1 MPEVILYIGALAGS
15 WDTTRVVEEILAVL
29 AIALAVWHA
38 IKLKQQV
45 SKVQSLTGALGLL
58 QTQLTEQVGRGVQE
72 IREALPTKRL
82 GKFPAFLPDIVNLVQ
97 KAHQTIEVFCDYPAY
112 GSFSDSDTFV
122 LYKRAIEDQIR
133 DEKRVTIA
141 CLDGNT
147 RRQETSKQESGDG
160 ENWEQTKT
168 ARHDAF
174 TKYLRYHA
182 PGVTVQSL
190 TNENF
195 QQLIMK
201 EDDFV
206 LEEVF
211 RRARQLPMTV
221 RPTVYFWLVDGDSMI
236 FVIPSASRLE
246 EHGFYTQDSHLIAS
260 LKEIARAFCP
270 SFLQQL

>member
-1 MPEVILYIGALAGS
+1 MPEFMLCVVAPAAN
-15 WDTTRVVEEILAVL
+15 WDTTRLVEEVLAVL

-38 IKLKQQV
+38 VKLKQQV
-45 SKVQSLTGALGLL
+45 AKVESLTGTLGLL

-82 GKFPAFLPDIVNLVQ
+82 GKFPAFLPDIVALIK

-122 LYKRAIEDQIR
+122 SYKRAIEDQIR
-133 DEKRVTIA
+133 DEKKVTIA
-141 CLDGNT
+141 CLGGDA
-147 RRQETSKQESGDG
+147 RRQETSKQEAGDA
-160 ENWEQTKT
+160 EKWEATKT
-168 ARHDAF
+168 ARLDAF

-182 PGVTVQSL
+182 PGVTVSAL
-190 TNENF
+190 TNEAF
-195 QQLIMK
+195 QELIMK

-206 LEEVF
+206 LDEVF

-221 RPTVYFWLVDGDSMI
+221 RPTVYFWLIDGDSMI

-260 LKEIARAFCP
+260 LIEIARAFCP
-270 SFLQQL
+270 SFLQQQ